1 MKNKYIKIEKV
12 KSILMY
18 DGLIRWG
25 VHEGYRVYP
34 IQYKDHK
41 YTVEIRVDITSM
53 IDEIRRHGD
62 DILPDNI
69 DINVTIYNYSDNII
83 FRNRG
88 KAVFKT
94 KIKPTEIEGIDICNQ
109 TEEEFYETYPII
121 IEKIFELYKKDF
133 DENMKMKARIEEA
146 KKWDGVINLP

>member
-1 MKNKYIKIEKV
+1 
-12 KSILMY
+12 
-18 DGLIRWG
+18 
-25 VHEGYRVYP
+25 
-34 IQYKDHK
+34 
-41 YTVEIRVDITSM
+41 M

-109 TEEEFYETYPII
+109 TEEEFYATYPIF
-121 IEKIFELYKKDF
+121 IEIIFEI
-133 DENMKMKARIEEA
+133 NTEA
-146 KKWDGVINLP
+146 VISG